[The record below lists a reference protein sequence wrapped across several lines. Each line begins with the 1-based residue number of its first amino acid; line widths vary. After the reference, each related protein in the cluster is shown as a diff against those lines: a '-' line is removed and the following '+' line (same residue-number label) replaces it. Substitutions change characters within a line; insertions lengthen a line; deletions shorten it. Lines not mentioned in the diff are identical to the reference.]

1 VKRLGQLVFIGVA
14 SICLSQDILFLTKS
28 QKEAP
33 KVCVDK
39 RAGSA
44 GKNKNIDDLFVQF
57 LLR

>member
-1 VKRLGQLVFIGVA
+1 LGQLVFIGVA